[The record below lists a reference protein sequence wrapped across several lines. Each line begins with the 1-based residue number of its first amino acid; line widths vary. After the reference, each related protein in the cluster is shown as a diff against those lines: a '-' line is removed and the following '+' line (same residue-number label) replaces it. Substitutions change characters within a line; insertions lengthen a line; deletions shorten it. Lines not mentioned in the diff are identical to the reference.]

1 MLLVVGGTGELG
13 GRVARLLVKAGQ
25 EVVCLVRPQSDG
37 SRLEEAGA
45 KVVRG
50 DLTDSASLRKACEGV
65 STVVATAT
73 AIARLLARV
82 PGPSLH
88 EVDEVGMVALVDAAQ
103 AAGVERFVYV
113 SYAGVEAGLGL
124 PIERAKLAVEQRL
137 KASSM
142 RAVIVRPDAFHEIHL
157 APPGRFDI
165 ATGKV
170 STIGKGDAK
179 QRWVSTDDV
188 AALVAAVAVEPDPPE
203 LIEFGGPEA
212 LSRNEAVAI
221 AEQFTGRRLKVQHM
235 PRPVVRVMVRI
246 LSRTNDG
253 MASALGVG
261 LLQDLHDAPWDDE
274 PLRSRGITP
283 RSTTDYLRDCTS

>member
-13 GRVARLLVKAGQ
+13 GRVVRLLVGAGQ
-25 EVVCLVRPQSDG
+25 DVACLVRPESDG
-37 SRLEEAGA
+37 SGLEEVGA

-50 DLTDSASLRKACEGV
+50 DLTDAESLRKACEGV

-73 AIARLLARV
+73 AIARLVARV

-88 EVDEVGMVALVDAAQ
+88 EVDEVGMVALVDAAE
-103 AAGVERFVYV
+103 AAAVERFVYV

-124 PIERAKLAVEQRL
+124 PLERAKLAVERRL

-165 ATGKV
+165 ANGKV

-221 AEQFTGRRLKVQHM
+221 AEQFAGRRVKVQHL
-235 PRPVVRVMVRI
+235 PRAVVRVLVRI

-261 LLQDLHDAPWDDE
+261 LLQDLHDAAWDDE

-283 RSTTDYLRDCTS
+283 RSTTDYLRDSTS

>member
-1 MLLVVGGTGELG
+1 MMLVVGGTGELG
-13 GRVARLLVKAGQ
+13 GRVVRLLVGAGQ

-50 DLTDSASLRKACEGV
+50 DLTDSASLQKACEGV

-103 AAGVERFVYV
+103 AAGVERFVYI

-124 PIERAKLAVEQRL
+124 PLERAKLAVEQRL

-165 ATGKV
+165 ANGKV

-283 RSTTDYLRDCTS
+283 RSTTDYLRDCST

>member
-1 MLLVVGGTGELG
+1 MLLVVGGTGDLG
-13 GRVARLLVKAGQ
+13 GRVVRLLAGAGQ
-25 EVVCLVRPQSDG
+25 EVACLVRPQSDG
-37 SRLEEAGA
+37 SRLEEVGA

-50 DLTDSASLRKACEGV
+50 DLTDAASLRKACEGV

-88 EVDEVGMVALVDAAQ
+88 EVDEVGMVALVDAAE

-113 SYAGVEAGLGL
+113 SYAGVEAGLGI
-124 PIERAKLAVEQRL
+124 PIERAKLAVEKRL
-137 KASSM
+137 KGSSM
-142 RAVIVRPDAFHEIHL
+142 QAVIVRPDAFHEIHL

-165 ATGKV
+165 ANGKV
-170 STIGKGDAK
+170 STVGKGDAK

-212 LSRNEAVAI
+212 LSRNETVAI
-221 AEQFTGRRLKVQHM
+221 AEQFAGRRVKVQHM
-235 PRPVVRVMVRI
+235 PRSVVRVMVRI
-246 LSRTNDG
+246 LSRSNDG

-283 RSTTDYLRDCTS
+283 RSTTDYLRDSTS